1 MAYKTKYFPINPTK
15 YIGNYNSIICRSLW
29 ERKFCK
35 YLDTNTNIVR
45 WTFESLRIPYI
56 SPIDNKQHMYI
67 PDFLI
72 ETKDKGGSIETIL
85 IEIKPKKQ
93 TIKPEMKKKSKKT
106 FLTESYT
113 FMVNEAK
120 WTSAKKYCQEN
131 DIKFQILTEDEL
143 F

>member
-1 MAYKTKYFPINPTK
+1 M
-15 YIGNYNSIICRSLW
+15 
-29 ERKFCK
+29 
-35 YLDTNTNIVR
+35 
-45 WTFESLRIPYI
+45 
-56 SPIDNKQHMYI
+56 
-67 PDFLI
+67 I
-72 ETKDKGGSIETIL
+72 ETKDKSGSIETIL

>member
-15 YIGNYNSIICRSLW
+15 YIGNHNSIICRSLW

-72 ETKDKGGSIETIL
+72 ETKDKSGSIETIL